1 MIRFDSD
8 FFLAMRSQVWTRRWN
23 PPFRTALFKLC
34 SILSSPTRP
43 LSPSPPSILL
53 GGGKRFEI
61 EALSLLRATIHVEDP
76 SLEYVEPT
84 SEDITKLQSYQRGF
98 ENCWG
103 AFKSGNPPE
112 KGTPNA
118 KTLEWV
124 QAKSVE
130 CGAVEVA
137 CRLASVHVRD
147 VRLEAWQLL
156 HDLLYRGNPGARRR
170 LLGDIAS
177 VECIAEGTAKAVDD
191 VFNVLAAYKRSRK
204 DLVTLIKARKADTS
218 EGGVRS
224 GSPLSPV
231 YDALGPRG
239 EARKLLAV
247 LKILLNGNDS
257 PVFRRPGG
265 VVELVG
271 KLFLKVETV
280 MVEALSL
287 QDGAPFELATI
298 CCQVLEA
305 ACSGLCYERRPI
317 FTVAS
322 VDGSAA
328 LLTRAVERCFTAL
341 PYRSHHDEGR
351 WVSETLVGGE
361 GVSTG
366 NVNASLC
373 KFHTALCRMCL
384 VLGHEEVSGLRAGVL
399 VDHLVSV
406 GTLMKIEPAPAKQ
419 PADELEWELSSSE
432 VLGGGKGG
440 KKGKDGDNQDQGGGG
455 VDKDENMA
463 VGVLSRPIYSLE
475 GVGMSSVAHSSML
488 HHLLL
493 AAYSLAKHLQ
503 DLEIAESGGAIRRL
517 SVNHPWLLEHLEG
530 RTQMVDIVCS
540 PGYVARLHFAVPP
553 HVLQVRG
560 SRTITREQTE
570 SFKAAGAQ
578 PDAVLRAKFLMDRI
592 RDEVASLEVY
602 RRSDQKSHT
611 LLTPLNPEP

>member
-1 MIRFDSD
+1 M
-8 FFLAMRSQVWTRRWN
+8 
-23 PPFRTALFKLC
+23 
-34 SILSSPTRP
+34 
-43 LSPSPPSILL
+43 
-53 GGGKRFEI
+53 G
-61 EALSLLRATIHVEDP
+61 LLRASIHVEDP
-76 SLEYVEPT
+76 SLQYVEPT
-84 SEDITKLQSYQRGF
+84 SEDTSKLKTYQREF
-98 ENCWG
+98 DSLWG
-103 AFKSGNPPE
+103 AFKSGSPPE

-137 CRLASVHVRD
+137 CRMASVPVRD

-156 HDLLYRGNPGARRR
+156 HDLLYRGNSGAKSS
-170 LLGDIAS
+170 LLRDHAC
-177 VECIAEGTAKAVDD
+177 VECVAEGTSKAVDD
-191 VFNVLAAYKRSRK
+191 VIHVLAAYKRSRK
-204 DLVTLIKARKADTS
+204 DLVTLVKARKTDTS

-231 YDALGPRG
+231 YDALGPQG
-239 EARKLLAV
+239 EARKALAV
-247 LKILLNGNDS
+247 LKILLNGFDS

-287 QDGAPFELATI
+287 QDGNPFELATM
-298 CCQVLEA
+298 CCETLAA

-341 PYRSHHDEGR
+341 QYRSHHDEGR
-351 WVSETLVGGE
+351 WVTETLGGGE
-361 GVSTG
+361 GVAAR
-366 NVNASLC
+366 NVNAALC
-373 KFHTALCRMCL
+373 KFHTAVCRMCL
-384 VLGHEEVSGLRAGVL
+384 VLGQDEVRGLRTGVL

-419 PADELEWELSSSE
+419 PVDELEWEVANAE

-440 KKGKDGDNQDQGGGG
+440 RKEKDGDNHDKGGAG

-463 VGVLSRPIYSLE
+463 VGVLSRPISSLE
-475 GVGMSSVAHSSML
+475 GVGMSSEAHSSML
-488 HHLLL
+488 HDLLL
-493 AAYSLAKHLQ
+493 AAYSLAKHMQ
-503 DLEIAESGGAIRRL
+503 DLEIAESASAIRRL
-517 SVNHPWLLEHLEG
+517 SVNHPWLLEYLEG

-560 SRTITREQTE
+560 SRTISREQNE
-570 SFKAAGAQ
+570 SFKVAGAQ
-578 PDAVLRAKFLMDRI
+578 PDAVLRAKFLMERI
-592 RDEVASLEVY
+592 REEVASLEVY
-602 RRSDQKSHT
+602 RRSALKTST
-611 LLTPLNPEP
+611 LDDRTPEPITFNCSLLWPGRVCIFLKPLNPED